1 MINRTSCTE
10 VAFCSR
16 LKRLLPFYLLVVLI
30 LGVSTFLFH
39 DRLLELLFT
48 TFTKEDTVY
57 AVDYSEKKFDT
68 IRKNMSD
75 REVISL
81 LGNPLDKKKLP
92 EDKKEIWYYSRAGKK
107 YDNYFVR
114 LVYFDES
121 KHVIKTVK
129 EYYLD

>member
-1 MINRTSCTE
+1 M
-10 VAFCSR
+10 
-16 LKRLLPFYLLVVLI
+16 
-30 LGVSTFLFH
+30 
-39 DRLLELLFT
+39 LFT